1 MSHEDKLKQLKIE
14 LPEAK
19 APVGNYVASKTLEK
33 MLFTKINTNNKAK
46 KIEARP

>member
-1 MSHEDKLKQLKIE
+1 MAVFINAE
-14 LPEAK
+14 LP
-19 APVGNYVASKTLEK
+19 LEK